1 MYPMSAVR
9 PRENHVTFQP
19 LFPHVQ
25 SGDRGCCE
33 CNDDDVALCTVLT
46 NSRGS
51 MVTAASTVCFSPINT
66 AELDEQ
72 TERTLEDGVQLPSL
86 HDRGN

>member
-1 MYPMSAVR
+1 MNVTTT
-9 PRENHVTFQP
+9 HVAF
-19 LFPHVQ
+19 
-25 SGDRGCCE
+25 
-33 CNDDDVALCTVLT
+33 CTVLT

-51 MVTAASTVCFSPINT
+51 MVTAANCFFVFSPINT